1 MHTDPDHWLCSCW
14 TPLLWHSDM
23 QQHPNSAA
31 KWSGA
36 TEPLHLCYR
45 CRWSKV
51 SSQVHSFEADILG
64 LNSVSR
70 CNVVV
75 RLRQNVLSSLVST
88 KQNTLALLKPSQ
100 ANFAPLE
107 VKSVETKCRYRSDF
121 LPEVVVCVGA
131 VICVWR
137 LQLSY
142 FGQVTWNV
150 ILTCKS
156 FTIEESKHKEKKDIN
171 LIYFNIL

>member
-1 MHTDPDHWLCSCW
+1 
-14 TPLLWHSDM
+14 M

-31 KWSGA
+31 EWSGA

-75 RLRQNVLSSLVST
+75 RLRQNVLSSLMST
-88 KQNTLALLKPSQ
+88 KQNTLALLKPSL
-100 ANFAPLE
+100 ADFAPLE
-107 VKSVETKCRYRSDF
+107 VKSVETKCVIDLTVFLSD
-121 LPEVVVCVGA
+121 
-131 VICVWR
+131 
-137 LQLSY
+137 
-142 FGQVTWNV
+142 
-150 ILTCKS
+150 
-156 FTIEESKHKEKKDIN
+156 DIN
-171 LIYFNIL
+171 YICKR